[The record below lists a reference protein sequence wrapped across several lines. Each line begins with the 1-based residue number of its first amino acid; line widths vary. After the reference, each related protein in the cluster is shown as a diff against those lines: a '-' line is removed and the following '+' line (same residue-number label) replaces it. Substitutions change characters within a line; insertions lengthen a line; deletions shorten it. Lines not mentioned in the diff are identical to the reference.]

1 MDDDKGVGG
10 AVEKGFSTDLVTDKA
25 IRWIKERD
33 RTKPFSVFLHFI
45 LRMLFFCAENQV
57 FFISD
62 YIEVFL
68 LKFICYKTEF
78 VVCWA

>member
-33 RTKPFSVFLHFI
+33 RTKPFLSLIHI
-45 LRMLFFCAENQV
+45 
-57 FFISD
+57 
-62 YIEVFL
+62 
-68 LKFICYKTEF
+68 
-78 VVCWA
+78 